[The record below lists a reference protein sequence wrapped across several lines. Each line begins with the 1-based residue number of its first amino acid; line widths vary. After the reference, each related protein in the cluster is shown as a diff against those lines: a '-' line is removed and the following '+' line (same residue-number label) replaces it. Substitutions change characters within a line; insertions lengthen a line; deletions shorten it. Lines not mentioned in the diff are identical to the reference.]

1 MASPDKPCHRPG
13 LIHYDVLDEMVV
25 YYPGGAQAASLNDS
39 ARAIWALCDGT
50 RTVDDI
56 CADLAQEA
64 NLSPTQL
71 RGDVKNAL
79 ERFRALDLLAA
90 DSA

>member
-1 MASPDKPCHRPG
+1 MTRPDKPCHRPG

-25 YYPGGAQAASLNDS
+25 YYPGGAQAASFNDS

-56 CADLAQEA
+56 CAELALEA
-64 NLSPTQL
+64 NLSPAQL
-71 RGDVKNAL
+71 HSDVQNAL
-79 ERFRALDLLAA
+79 ERFRALDLLAS
-90 DSA
+90 DSV